1 MDKSDMNTVEPSRA
15 LKSPAHQRGA
25 VLFIALMLLIILTL
39 LGLSAAQVTGL
50 QERMAS
56 IYRSDGLA
64 FQNAE
69 SRLSATEHDTG
80 ANGVAT
86 LCDRAGIGNPTVKQ
100 WLEGANVGRRVD
112 IDMPLAVRG
121 SGGEISL
128 GTGSAGGASEVGGIQ
143 CFYIRVSALAQ
154 DTDKLNASCGEI
166 GASAC
171 GAGDST
177 GTPAS
182 TAIVQS
188 IFIP

>member
-1 MDKSDMNTVEPSRA
+1 MLNNTKRPAPYARKLSRPMD
-15 LKSPAHQRGA
+15 QRGA

-39 LGLSAAQVTGL
+39 LGLSATQVTSL
-50 QERMAS
+50 QERMSS

-69 SRLSATEHDTG
+69 NRLSTTERDTG

-86 LCDRAGIGNPTVKQ
+86 LCDRAGIGNPTVMQ
-100 WLEGANVGRRVD
+100 WLEGSNKGRRVD

-128 GTGSAGGASEVGGIQ
+128 GTGSAGGAAEVGGIQ

-154 DTDKLNASCGEI
+154 DTDKLTADCGGL
-166 GASAC
+166 GAAAC
-171 GAGDST
+171 GAGDVS
-177 GTPAS
+177 GTATS